1 MLTLKERFYDATWS
15 IWNAWR
21 KDQLPWSGNGF
32 RRGLPTKDLGV
43 YQSERVENLTCL
55 ENYLLHSTLIFFAA
69 YCDGVTYHLSSI
81 PLYLLLC
88 CLREQCTILGS
99 IRCGELIVISDE

>member
-32 RRGLPTKDLGV
+32 RRGLPTKGLGV

-55 ENYLLHSTLIFFAA
+55 ENYLLHSTLVFFAA
-69 YCDGVTYHLSSI
+69 YCDGVNLPSKQHSFI
-81 PLYLLLC
+81 PVIVLLK
-88 CLREQCTILGS
+88 RAMYYPGKH
-99 IRCGELIVISDE
+99 